1 MAPRI
6 TNKARKRE
14 QILRAALKVFVDKYP
29 KDPLLRYHYARS
41 LYHKGEVQAAIAQL
55 EETMKLDPEMPEVHY
70 MLGGI
75 YLRMG
80 DEQKAHEALDS
91 FTRLTGKSGK

>member
-1 MAPRI
+1 
-6 TNKARKRE
+6 
-14 QILRAALKVFVDKYP
+14 VFVDKYP

-55 EETMKLDPEMPEVHY
+55 EETMKLDPDMPEVHY

-80 DEQKAHEALDS
+80 DEKKAHEALNN